1 MNRVEKERKRQIE
14 AENTILLNKM
24 IQIMNRKQNKDQG
37 LVQLSKATATSYT
50 TSSIARGKNGR

>member
-37 LVQLSKATATSYT
+37 LVKLSKATATSYT
-50 TSSIARGKNGR
+50 ASSNARGKNGR

>member
-1 MNRVEKERKRQIE
+1 MNRVEKERKRQID

-37 LVQLSKATATSYT
+37 LVQLSV
-50 TSSIARGKNGR
+50 ARKNGR